1 MSFRDGFAGG
11 INGDK
16 TLCIA
21 DHAPTDITLSNDT
34 LDDNSL
40 IGTVVGTLNG
50 KDPDDIPQDLTFALT
65 ASNNADFTIE
75 NNTLKSKRVFDAQ
88 TKSKVTVSIEV
99 TDPWGAK
106 YTKDIKVTIIDKKVP
121 TGTITSNET
130 STTTN
135 DVILTLTVSEPL
147 SSTPTG
153 WTQDPNNPLI
163 YTRTVENNGEITV
176 DFTDQV
182 GNPGSTTFNVTNID
196 RPNIIENPTQVPSPK
211 YYAKVEFL
219 PGTNGTLNGTTVF
232 YVLKN
237 KEINLTAPT
246 VTPNFGYTFNGRNT
260 QVTTNF
266 TTDVTYTAQYTSSK
280 VTLTHSHASLT
291 AGKNLPTSMPTISDI
306 ETTYFTQTS
315 PVNAT
320 LADVSDADLDG
331 VWKFQS
337 WSPATITVNTA
348 SDPTNFTA
356 QWAFTPNQHNI
367 TYNFKA
373 EDQNLTLPDAVNNLK
388 PQNATAIMEDVIN
401 PSATFNPIEITDTTN
416 PLKTGTWTFVARDQA
431 SKTVE
436 KSDVEFIG
444 TWKFTPKPATVRYNF
459 QSADTTALLE
469 SLNAY
474 KPADEN
480 TTYGQTITP
489 TEPTKTSEKTSDGT
503 WNWQGWTETTKQVT
517 EDVITFVGNWLFDPK
532 PTGSITGQP
541 TQWTKNTVTLRL
553 TTNEDVSTPN

>member
-11 INGDK
+11 IDGNK

-21 DHAPTDITLSNDT
+21 DQAPTDIALSNNT
-34 LDDNSL
+34 LNDNSP
-40 IGTVVGTLNG
+40 IGTVVGTLTG
-50 KDPDDIPQDLTFALT
+50 KDPDDIPQDLTFALKDP
-65 ASNNADFTIE
+65 NNADFTIE
-75 NNTLKSKRVFDAQ
+75 NNTLKSKRAFDAL
-88 TKSKVTVSIEV
+88 TEPKVTVSIEV

-106 YTKDIKVTIIDKKVP
+106 STKEIEVTIIDKKVP

-147 SSTPTG
+147 ASTPTG

-176 DFTDQV
+176 NFTDQV

-196 RPNIIENPTQVPSPK
+196 RPDIIENPTIAPSTK

-219 PGTNGTLNGTTVF
+219 PATNGTLNGTTVF

-246 VTPNFGYTFNGRNT
+246 VTPNFGYTFNGRDT
-260 QVTTNF
+260 QVATNF
-266 TTDVTYTAQYTSSK
+266 TTDTTYTAQYS
-280 VTLTHSHASLT
+280 
-291 AGKNLPTSMPTISDI
+291 
-306 ETTYFTQTS
+306 Q
-315 PVNAT
+315 
-320 LADVSDADLDG
+320 
-331 VWKFQS
+331 
-337 WSPATITVNTA
+337 
-348 SDPTNFTA
+348 
-356 QWAFTPNQHNI
+356 
-367 TYNFKA
+367 
-373 EDQNLTLPDAVNNLK
+373 
-388 PQNATAIMEDVIN
+388 
-401 PSATFNPIEITDTTN
+401 
-416 PLKTGTWTFVARDQA
+416 
-431 SKTVE
+431 
-436 KSDVEFIG
+436 KS
-444 TWKFTPKPATVRYNF
+444 ATVRYNF

-489 TEPTKTSEKTSDGT
+489 TEPTKTSEKTPDGT
-503 WNWQGWTETTKQVT
+503 WNWQGWTEKTKQVT

-541 TQWTKNTVTLRL
+541 TQWTKNTVTLTL
-553 TTNEDVSTPN
+553 TTNEDVLPPQGWTPVNNSKREFTKDIEENSPISVVVTDLGGNDSVQITATVDKIDKIKPTLVTLATKGNVSLIKEAQVEIHFAGEDKLGTNPINNNSEIKKYQCQLNNGNWTDCTD